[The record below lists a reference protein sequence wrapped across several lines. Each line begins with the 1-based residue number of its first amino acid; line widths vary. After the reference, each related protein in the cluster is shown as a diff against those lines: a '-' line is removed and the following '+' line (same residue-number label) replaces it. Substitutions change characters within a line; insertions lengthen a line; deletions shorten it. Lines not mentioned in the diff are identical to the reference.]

1 MLPSMPTTPSTPC
14 GPGLG
19 AAGLVTWS
27 SSLSTTGLVAGKYD
41 FRVIA
46 PDASGRTAQQLD
58 TFDVGAAGAR
68 GPPTAGFT
76 VNSTSTT
83 TGLQLTWPG
92 PAGPRFPV
100 RRPYGAG
107 LSFTSWRT

>member
-27 SSLSTTGLVAGKYD
+27 TSLSTTGLVAGKYD

-46 PDASGRTAQQLD
+46 TDASGRTAQQLD
-58 TFDVGAAGAR
+58 TFDVGAARAP
-68 GPPTAGFT
+68 GPPTPRFT
-76 VNSTSTT
+76 LNSPSTT
-83 TGLQLTWPG
+83 TRVQPALARAPG
-92 PAGPRFPV
+92 NLLPSPP
-100 RRPYGAG
+100 P
-107 LSFTSWRT
+107 